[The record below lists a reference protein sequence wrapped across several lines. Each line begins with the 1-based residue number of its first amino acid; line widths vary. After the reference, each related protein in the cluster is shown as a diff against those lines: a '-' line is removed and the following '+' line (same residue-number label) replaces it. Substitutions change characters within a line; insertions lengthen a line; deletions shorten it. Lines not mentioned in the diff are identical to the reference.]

1 MSRLTKITM
10 SLAAVLMLLHSTTVS
25 AVLNMGG
32 QSTFA
37 GTVIEV
43 LEPGPDIQAIIDNIT
58 DASAGNPYLIH
69 LGPGVY
75 DLGFGNI
82 VMKAWVSIQGSGQES
97 TKITGIM
104 SGASTDANSA
114 TVAGANN
121 TFLTDLTITNTGT
134 GSITIAIFNS
144 SVSPRIERVT
154 ANALGGIQKFG
165 IRNESSSPIMTD
177 VTASAS
183 GGSDNYGVYNTSS
196 SPTMTN
202 ITATASDGTDNY
214 GVYNTTSSSPIMTN
228 VTATAS
234 GTNNIGVNNL
244 DSSSPAMT
252 NVMARASSG
261 TISTGAVSDNASP
274 YIQDS
279 ILEGAIRSLSITS
292 DSTGA
297 RVVNSKLDGS
307 VLDSAA
313 GTQCRGNYDGNLTA
327 VTC

>member
-1 MSRLTKITM
+1 MSFAT
-10 SLAAVLMLLHSTTVS
+10 ALMLLHSITAN

-32 QSTFA
+32 QTIFA

-43 LEPGPDIQAIIDNIT
+43 LEPGPDIQTIIDNIT

-104 SGASTDANSA
+104 SGGSIDATSA
-114 TVAGANN
+114 TVAGVNN
-121 TFLTDLTITNTGT
+121 ASLTDLTITNTGT

-144 SVSPRIERVT
+144 SASPRIERVT
-154 ANALGGIQKFG
+154 ANAAGGIQKFG

-177 VTASAS
+177 VTVSAS
-183 GGSDNYGVYNTSS
+183 GGSENYGVYNTSS
-196 SPTMTN
+196 SPIMAN
-202 ITATASDGTDNY
+202 ITATASAGTDNY
-214 GVYNTTSSSPIMTN
+214 GVYNTTSSSPIMIN
-228 VTATAS
+228 VIATSS
-234 GTNNIGVNNL
+234 GTNNVGVINL
-244 DSSSPAMT
+244 DFSSPTMT
-252 NVMARASSG
+252 KVIARALSG
-261 TISTGAVSDNASP
+261 TISTGVVNDQASP

-279 ILEGAIRSLSITS
+279 ILEGAITSLSITS
-292 DSTGA
+292 NSTGT
-297 RVVNSKLDGS
+297 RVVNSKLVGS

-313 GTQCRGNYDGNLTA
+313 GTQCRGNYDGTLAA
-327 VTC
+327 VNC